1 MLRDKNERK
10 KKQIKKGI
18 KKWELNLKK
27 KWNKMLRDKIE
38 RKQIRKEYKKT
49 TIKRMG
55 TIFNIK
61 NKTKSNGKGVK

>member
-1 MLRDKNERK
+1 MKE

-18 KKWELNLKK
+18 KKWELNLEK

>member
-1 MLRDKNERK
+1 
-10 KKQIKKGI
+10 
-18 KKWELNLKK
+18 
-27 KWNKMLRDKIE
+27 MLRDKIE

-61 NKTKSNGKGVK
+61 NKTKSNGKGGK